1 MNTRWFQLT
10 VLLCSLV
17 FLVGDVPNAFAQL
30 APSSRQD
37 HVPASAYRINAGD
50 KLSIRFFSNPELNE
64 PSMLVRPDG
73 IINPQ
78 LINEVRAAGRTVAE
92 LKAEL
97 ERAYNEILLSPLIT
111 VSVVDLVPA
120 RIFVGG
126 QVTNPGKFELREAR
140 TVVQAVFLAGGFTE
154 QARRTMV
161 IHARPTASGDWDI
174 RIVNV
179 LKIIEGKTREND
191 VDLHDGDYV
200 FVPNSRISQI
210 SKAVEAFRGF
220 LPRFL

>member
-1 MNTRWFQLT
+1 MKISWFQLAV
-10 VLLCSLV
+10 VLCPLFYLT
-17 FLVGDVPNAFAQL
+17 GNVPSAFSQ
-30 APSSRQD
+30 Q
-37 HVPASAYRINAGD
+37 VPAGRTEHTPPAYRISAGD

-64 PSMLVRPDG
+64 TAMLVRPDG

-78 LINEVRAAGRTVAE
+78 LISEVRAAGRTVAE

-126 QVTNPGKFELREAR
+126 QVSRAGKFELREAR
-140 TVVQAVFLAGGFTE
+140 TVVQAVFMAGGFTE

-161 IHARPTASGDWDI
+161 IHARPKADGDWDI
-174 RIVNV
+174 QVVNV
-179 LKIIEGKTREND
+179 LKIIEGKSSEKD
-191 VDLHDGDYV
+191 IDLRDGDYV

-210 SKAVEAFRGF
+210 TKAIEAFRGF